1 MEDIIKELKEL
12 EELTIQCMK
21 CGTCQA
27 HCPLYQKD
35 LDESAVARGKI
46 SLIEA
51 VFEGRIENAG
61 KILKHIDYCVMC
73 GRCKTNCPSGVK
85 TDEIFLKAKAILR
98 KIESLPS
105 WGKYILKIVMEKPE
119 LLAKLSPLMHIGLK
133 FGAKRVK
140 DNILKPVIKAFGER
154 NIYEIANKT
163 FCDQYGGWNKA
174 EKEKIKVIFYP
185 GCAINMIFTNWGK
198 HIVEILNKFDVS
210 VYVPQV
216 NRCCGI
222 PAATLGELET
232 YKNMVKTN
240 FEQFNNIDAEYIITA
255 CPTCQYGL
263 HEMGEKMVNVSNKK
277 NFLDIMIFIEEVLK
291 LELEKIT
298 EEKITVHL
306 PCHYDSTKEDSL
318 NSVLK
323 KLGTNFAPLENR
335 SCCGFGGTFNMK
347 NYKNSKAIGQ
357 NKSKEVKEKGY
368 KKVYS
373 PCPGCVMQLTDA
385 ILSDGLMDVE
395 ITHPIEL
402 VYEAIFKKKD
412 SSIK

>member
-291 LELEKIT
+291 LELEKII

-323 KLGTNFAPLENR
+323 KLGTNFASLENR